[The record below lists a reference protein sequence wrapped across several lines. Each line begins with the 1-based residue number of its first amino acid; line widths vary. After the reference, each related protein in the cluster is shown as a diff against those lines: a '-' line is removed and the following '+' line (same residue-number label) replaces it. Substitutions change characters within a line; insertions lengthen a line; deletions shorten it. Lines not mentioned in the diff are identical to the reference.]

1 MFRKFLLASAIIIG
15 GHCVPSFM
23 VTTIA
28 MAQDDGV
35 QLTLSCSSTF
45 LLGLDVLV
53 DGQSMQIPG
62 GQARVFNCRP
72 GTVVHASGF
81 AVSSCDFN
89 IGNGG
94 NWEIYAP
101 APFVTAARY
110 LGGQ

>member
-1 MFRKFLLASAIIIG
+1 MFIP
-15 GHCVPSFM
+15 V
-23 VTTIA
+23 V

-35 QLTLSCSSTF
+35 QLTISCSSIF
-45 LLGLDVLV
+45 PLGLDVLV

-72 GTVVHASGF
+72 GSVVHVSGF

-101 APFVTAARY
+101 APFVTAGRY